1 MQKFIIRRIL
11 WNIPVLITITMI
23 TFGMM
28 QFVPGSPFTSSASGR
43 PIPPKVRANMELK
56 YGLNKPVWEQYLSY
70 MGRVLFHFD
79 FGPSLRRPGKTVN
92 DVLFGPNFMAVVL
105 RDRLQADFGLAASSM
120 SFADPET
127 MAFVQPGLFDS
138 SIAIVGNTGELVSEI
153 PIGWAERFAA
163 IKRFLLLSPV
173 MVSAQV
179 GLISIALALL
189 VGIPLGVISALKQNT
204 LIDYVAMFISM
215 LGVSI
220 PNFLLGIGLIL
231 LFAVTWEV
239 LPTYGWGDSWQQI
252 IMPTITLG
260 TGGMAF
266 IARLTRTSMLDV
278 IRADYVRTAR
288 AKGLKEQVVILRH
301 ALKNSLVPIITV
313 LGPMMAAWLT
323 GTFLVEW
330 VFSIGGIGKF
340 FVNAVSDR
348 DYTLIMGTVI
358 IYSVVLVVFNL
369 LVDVAYVFIDPRIRF
384 E

>member
-79 FGPSLRRPGKTVN
+79 FGPSLRRPGRTVN

-105 RDRLQADFGLAASSM
+105 RDRLLADFGLAASSM

-127 MAFVQPGLFDS
+127 MTFVQPGLFDS

-358 IYSVVLVVFNL
+358 IYSVVLVAFNL